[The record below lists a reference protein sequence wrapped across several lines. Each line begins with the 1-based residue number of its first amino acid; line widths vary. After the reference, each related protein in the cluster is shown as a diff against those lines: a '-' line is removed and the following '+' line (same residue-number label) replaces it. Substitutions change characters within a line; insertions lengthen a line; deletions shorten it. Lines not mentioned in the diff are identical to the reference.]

1 MKTTKKR
8 LKLSERIMF
17 ALALVYIAILPIKFI
32 LLISFTGVAVY
43 DGLDYFQKIILSP
56 FLIGAI
62 AGYFWTKCLT

>member
-1 MKTTKKR
+1 
-8 LKLSERIMF
+8 MF